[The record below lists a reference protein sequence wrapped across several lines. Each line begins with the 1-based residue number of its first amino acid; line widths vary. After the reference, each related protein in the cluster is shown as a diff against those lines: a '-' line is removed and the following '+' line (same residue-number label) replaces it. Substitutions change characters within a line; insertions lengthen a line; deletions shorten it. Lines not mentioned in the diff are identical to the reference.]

1 MILDLPLILE
11 TRRNHALE
19 HATIHILSAKYPD
32 RHLAGHSNP
41 TGFFILGNVTTEDL
55 KSSVTEALTRLRAGE
70 SELAVHPG
78 CGTNFATTALLAG
91 SLAWVPLSG
100 AKSMRRRF
108 WLLPFAVAFGLLG
121 YVISQPLGPLLQA
134 KVTTE
139 ADPGNLQIEDII
151 LVRRTR
157 RCTPSRNYQQLT
169 TEPQIHGDTKKNKR
183 LGELRVLCGEIF
195 YA

>member
-32 RHLAGHSNP
+32 HHLAGHSNP

-55 KSSVTEALTRLRAGE
+55 KASVTEALTRLRAGQR
-70 SELAVHPG
+70 ELAVHPG

-91 SLAWVPLSG
+91 SMAWLPLSG
-100 AKSMRRRF
+100 AKSLRRRF

-121 YVISQPLGPLLQA
+121 FVISQPLGPLLQA

-139 ADPGNLQIEDII
+139 ADPGNMQIVDVT
-151 LVRRTR
+151 LVR
-157 RCTPSRNYQQLT
+157 SNGVA
-169 TEPQIHGDTKKNKR
+169 IH
-183 LGELRVLCGEIF
+183 RVITSS
-195 YA
+195 

>member
-55 KSSVTEALTRLRAGE
+55 KSAIAEALTRLRAGE
-70 SELAVHPG
+70 SGLAIHAG

-91 SLAWVPLSG
+91 TLAWFPLSG
-100 AKSMRRRF
+100 QKSMRRRF
-108 WLLPFAVAFGLLG
+108 WLLPFAVAFGVLG
-121 YVISQPLGPLLQA
+121 YLLSQPLGPWLQA
-134 KVTTE
+134 KITTE
-139 ADPGNLQIEDII
+139 ADTGNLQIESVVP
-151 LVRRTR
+151 VRKRGVAVHRVITR
-157 RCTPSRNYQQLT
+157 S
-169 TEPQIHGDTKKNKR
+169 
-183 LGELRVLCGEIF
+183 
-195 YA
+195 

>member
-55 KSSVTEALTRLRAGE
+55 KSAVAEALTRLRAGE
-70 SELAVHPG
+70 SELAIHAG

-91 SLAWVPLSG
+91 GMAWFPLSG
-100 AKSMRRRF
+100 VKSMRRRF
-108 WLLPFAVAFGLLG
+108 WLLPFAVAFGVLG
-121 YVISQPLGPLLQA
+121 FVLSQPLGPILQA

-139 ADPGNLQIEDII
+139 AEMGDLQVEEII
-151 LVRRTR
+151 PLRKRGVAVHRVITR
-157 RCTPSRNYQQLT
+157 N
-169 TEPQIHGDTKKNKR
+169 
-183 LGELRVLCGEIF
+183 
-195 YA
+195 

>member
-19 HATIHILSAKYPD
+19 HATIHILSAKYSD

-41 TGFFILGNVTTEDL
+41 TGFFILGNVSTEDL
-55 KSSVTEALTRLRAGE
+55 KSSVTEALTRLRAGQR
-70 SELAVHPG
+70 ELAIHPG

-91 SLAWVPLSG
+91 SLAWLPLSG
-100 AKSMRRRF
+100 AKSLRRRF

-121 YVISQPLGPLLQA
+121 YLISQPLGPLLQA

-139 ADPGNLQIEDII
+139 ADLGDLRIESIA
-151 LVRRTR
+151 LVRR
-157 RCTPSRNYQQLT
+157 NGIA
-169 TEPQIHGDTKKNKR
+169 IH
-183 LGELRVLCGEIF
+183 RVITSS
-195 YA
+195 